1 MNILRASQLNNNMNN
16 NGSNFNNNVNGN
28 MNNLN
33 NRNVGNNRNIGNNR
47 DVSNNIDTG
56 RLQINVTSA
65 ITSFPVA
72 DATISISYT
81 GVPEATLEQLRTNS
95 SGQTETIELD
105 APPVELSVFGI
116 HIECNGTGL

>member
-1 MNILRASQLNNNMNN
+1 MNILRASQLNNGGNMNGN
-16 NGSNFNNNVNGN
+16 INNNVN
-28 MNNLN
+28 NLN
-33 NRNVGNNRNIGNNR
+33 GRNNRNIGNNR

-81 GVPEATLEQLRTNS
+81 GVPDATLEQLRTNS
-95 SGQTETIELD
+95 SGYRQLR
-105 APPVELSVFGI
+105 
-116 HIECNGTGL
+116 